1 MSFDLAASMN
11 RYARD
16 PFFVPQLNGPVGFFS
31 EMTSLNKDR
40 FYNSCDR
47 GVYSGRLATDGLGE
61 TFIGG
66 VAMTPISLMLFS
78 GIAGVIGLAIFA
90 ADMHNKSE

>member
-16 PFFVPQLNGPVGFFS
+16 PFFVPQLNGPIGFFS

-40 FYNSCDR
+40 FFNSCDR
-47 GVYSGRLATDGLGE
+47 GVYSGRLATDGLGSAG
-61 TFIGG
+61 F
-66 VAMTPISLMLFS
+66 TPISAMISL
-78 GIAGVIGLAIFA
+78 GIVGVIGLSIFM
-90 ADMHNKSE
+90 ADQWNKSE